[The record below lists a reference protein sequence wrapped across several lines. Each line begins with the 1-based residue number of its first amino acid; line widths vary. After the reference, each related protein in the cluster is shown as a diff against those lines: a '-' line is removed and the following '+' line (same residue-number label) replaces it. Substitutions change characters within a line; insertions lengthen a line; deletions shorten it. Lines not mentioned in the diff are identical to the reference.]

1 MAIGNAKK
9 LRLSR
14 LLSEYDW
21 KRHPVTRTLVEKG
34 PLGLI
39 DLRECESFDF
49 HEQEY
54 MDKCHLCCDLRK
66 IMQKAYPEM
75 YIQAIVPDAGPIDD
89 VTPNVH
95 VQSPSHNCLV
105 FSRYGMIYQILDWR
119 FDV

>member
-1 MAIGNAKK
+1 
-9 LRLSR
+9 
-14 LLSEYDW
+14 
-21 KRHPVTRTLVEKG
+21 
-34 PLGLI
+34 
-39 DLRECESFDF
+39 
-49 HEQEY
+49 
-54 MDKCHLCCDLRK
+54 
-66 IMQKAYPEM
+66 MQKAYPEM